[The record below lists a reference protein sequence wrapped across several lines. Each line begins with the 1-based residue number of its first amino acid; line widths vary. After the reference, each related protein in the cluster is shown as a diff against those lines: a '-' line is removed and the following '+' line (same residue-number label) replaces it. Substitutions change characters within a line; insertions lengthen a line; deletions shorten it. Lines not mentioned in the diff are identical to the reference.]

1 MFATLD
7 EPTDSRL
14 FQEINYGPADD
25 GGWWQ
30 MFAALVDKYGLVPK
44 SAYPESANSKD
55 SDAFKQ
61 YLNSRLRQFA
71 ADLRERYAAGAT
83 VDELRAVK
91 DDDMSTV
98 YRMCAISLGEP
109 PEKFDFLARVSDDD
123 KKDDKKSGEDE
134 ADKPKPAR
142 TSADRSAKPASRR
155 WNSTRSTCR
164 WTSTIW

>member
-1 MFATLD
+1 
-7 EPTDSRL
+7 
-14 FQEINYGPADD
+14 
-25 GGWWQ
+25 
-30 MFAALVDKYGLVPK
+30 MFAALIDKYGLVPK

-98 YRMCAISLGEP
+98 YRMCAIVVGRAAGEVRLP
-109 PEKFDFLARVSDDD
+109 GPRE
-123 KKDDKKSGEDE
+123 
-134 ADKPKPAR
+134 
-142 TSADRSAKPASRR
+142 RR
-155 WNSTRSTCR
+155 
-164 WTSTIW
+164 

>member
-1 MFATLD
+1 MAD
-7 EPTDSRL
+7 VRRPCRQVWSRAEERL
-14 FQEINYGPADD
+14 
-25 GGWWQ
+25 
-30 MFAALVDKYGLVPK
+30 
-44 SAYPESANSKD
+44 PESANSKD

-109 PEKFDFLARVSDDD
+109 PEKFDFR
-123 KKDDKKSGEDE
+123 
-134 ADKPKPAR
+134 PA
-142 TSADRSAKPASRR
+142 
-155 WNSTRSTCR
+155 
-164 WTSTIW
+164 